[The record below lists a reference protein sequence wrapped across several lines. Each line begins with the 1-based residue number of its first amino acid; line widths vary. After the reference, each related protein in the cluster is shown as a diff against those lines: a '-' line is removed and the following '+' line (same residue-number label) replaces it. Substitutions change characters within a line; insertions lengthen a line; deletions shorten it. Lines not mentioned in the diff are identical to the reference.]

1 MVKGFL
7 LLESSLSLIICCLTV
22 GLLALT
28 LGQERQVELQIEE
41 KVDQVLANHIKKTT
55 NLTRVEIHNKIY

>member
-41 KVDQVLANHIKKTT
+41 KVDQALANHIKKTT

>member
-7 LLESSLSLIICCLTV
+7 LLESSLSLIVSCLTV

-28 LGQERQVELQIEE
+28 LGQAKQIEQRVE
-41 KVDQVLANHIKKTT
+41 VKVDQGLANHIKKTT
-55 NLTRVEIHNKIY
+55 NLSKVEIHNKVY

>member
-7 LLESSLSLIICCLTV
+7 LLESSLGLIICCLTV

-28 LGQERQVELQIEE
+28 LGQEKQVEHKIEA
-41 KVDQVLANHIKKTT
+41 KVDQALANHIKKTT
-55 NLTRVEIHNKIY
+55 NLTKVEIHNKIY